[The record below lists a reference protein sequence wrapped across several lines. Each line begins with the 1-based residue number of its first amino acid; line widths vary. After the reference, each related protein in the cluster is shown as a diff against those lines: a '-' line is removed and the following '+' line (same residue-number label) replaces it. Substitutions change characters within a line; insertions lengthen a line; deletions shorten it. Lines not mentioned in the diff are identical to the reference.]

1 MNELKELINE
11 LNKASELYYNGKE
24 SFLTDK
30 EFDEKI
36 KYLKELEQKNKIIYS
51 NSPTINV
58 GSKVLS
64 SLNKVQ
70 IKDKPM
76 LSLNKVHSSQE
87 IVSFAESNEV
97 VGSVKCDGLSVRLIY
112 KNTDLVSANT
122 RGNGYEG
129 GDITEHI
136 KHFLNVPIKIE
147 KTGTYIIDGE
157 AIIYDSDFNLINKNN
172 EFKNN
177 RNTASGALALLD
189 MSIVQKR
196 RLSFIGWDIISGGN
210 SNYYY
215 ENLNEAKKLGFTIV
229 PKILTNKCK
238 EKDFDKF
245 NSQLLNE
252 AKELGIPCDGI
263 VWRLNNN
270 LIGENKGQTSH
281 HFLNAVAWKPKNEEY
296 ETELLDIEWSMSR
309 TGTLT
314 PVAIFEPIDIEGSTV
329 SRANLSNVSV
339 MWDTLGKCPESH
351 QKIYVSKRNQ
361 IIPKIERAEKNDI
374 PHDHILSNGQVPM
387 FCPVCGGD
395 VKLVSDFDSITA
407 ICTNSLCPG
416 KLVNVIDHYC
426 DRAKGLDIRGLS
438 KKTIEQLIE
447 WGWIESPYD
456 LYFLKGH
463 RDEWINKQGFGVT
476 SVTKILDAIEK
487 SKTCRLENYISALGI
502 PLVGLT
508 IAKEIVKYYETWDD
522 FREAIGGRWSDLYG
536 FGISIETSLNKYDY
550 TMADRIAEMLN
561 FIIPEEDNEIDKNNL
576 PFINKTFVITGRLQL
591 IQNREKLINIV
602 EKNGGKVTNS
612 VSRNTSILIN
622 NDINSNSAKNRKA
635 KELNIPI
642 ITEKEF
648 LNQCVIKE

>member
-1 MNELKELINE
+1 MNKLKELINE

-58 GSKVLS
+58 GSKVLN

-87 IVSFAESNEV
+87 IVSFAELNEV

-147 KTGTYIIDGE
+147 KTGIYIIDGE
-157 AIIYDSDFNLINKNN
+157 AIIYDSDFNLINENN
-172 EFKNN
+172 EFKNS

-196 RLSFIGWDIISGGN
+196 KLSFIGWDVISGGN
-210 SNYYY
+210 SNYYF
-215 ENLNEAKKLGFTIV
+215 ENLNEARKLGFTIV
-229 PKILTNKCK
+229 PKVLVNKCE
-238 EKDFDKF
+238 EKDFNKF
-245 NSQLLNE
+245 NLQLLNE

-281 HFLNAVAWKPKNEEY
+281 HFLNAIAWKPKNEEY
-296 ETELLDIEWSMSR
+296 ETELLNIEWGISR

-314 PVAIFEPIDIEGSTV
+314 PVAIFNPIEIDGSTV
-329 SRANLSNVSV
+329 ERANLSNLSI
-339 MWDTLGKCPESH
+339 MRETLGDCPELY
-351 QKIYVSKRNQ
+351 QKIWVTKRNQ
-361 IIPKIERAEKNDI
+361 IIPKVERAIRNDI
-374 PHDHILSNGQVPM
+374 PHDHILASGIPPM
-387 FCPVCGGD
+387 FCPICGEETKIKNNNG
-395 VKLVSDFDSITA
+395 VLTVV
-407 ICTNSLCPG
+407 CTNPNCEG
-416 KLVNVIDHYC
+416 KLANQIDHYC
-426 DRAKGLDIRGLS
+426 DRTKGLDIRGLS
-438 KKTIEQLIE
+438 KKTIEQLVE
-447 WGWIESPYD
+447 WNWLENIKD
-456 LYFLKGH
+456 LYNLKNH
-463 RDEWINKQGFGVT
+463 KAEWINKPGFGEK
-476 SVTKILDAIEK
+476 SVSNILNGIEK
-487 SKTCRLENYISALGI
+487 SKNCKLENFISALGI

-508 IAKEIVKYYETWDD
+508 VAKEIVKYYSTWED
-522 FREAIGGRWSDLYG
+522 FRDAIGGDWTQFYG
-536 FGISIETSLNKYDY
+536 FGYEISRAINNFNY
-550 TMADRIAEMLN
+550 TEADEIVGMLTFEIPESQGQDPKAKPANGLN
-561 FIIPEEDNEIDKNNL
+561 FC
-576 PFINKTFVITGRLQL
+576 ITGKLSKKRDD
-591 IQNREKLINIV
+591 IKADIEKA
-602 EKNGGKVTNS
+602 GGKVTGS
-612 VSRNTSILIN
+612 VSSKTTYLVC
-622 NDINSNSAKNRKA
+622 NDKESTTGKSADA
-635 KELNIPI
+635 KRLNIPV
-642 ITEKEF
+642 ITEEE
-648 LNQCVIKE
+648 LNKLLGI